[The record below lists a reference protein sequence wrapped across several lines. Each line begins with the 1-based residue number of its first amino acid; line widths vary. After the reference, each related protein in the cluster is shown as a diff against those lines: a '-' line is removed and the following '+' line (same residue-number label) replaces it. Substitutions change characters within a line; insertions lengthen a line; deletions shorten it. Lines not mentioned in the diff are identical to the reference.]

1 MNLSIITIVNA
12 TKGIKEMPPKDI
24 FTASAI
30 PQMAPID
37 EATVEKAVEI
47 TKAMLEPWKQ
57 MNEVILRSSVES
69 AVQMVSF
76 ALTMMQ
82 QFQSYGSVVQS
93 TAEQVQKQFKV

>member
-1 MNLSIITIVNA
+1 
-12 TKGIKEMPPKDI
+12 MPPKDI